1 MLVQHMKGTSPILD
15 RELKKGSAE
24 LMILSLLA
32 ARPRHGYEISQII
45 ETRSEGSMR
54 FNIASFYPMLYRL
67 EKRGWIEG
75 TWVEKPAQRR
85 RRYYR
90 LTREGRR
97 VLKKQRTVWL
107 EFVAAMQRITGLKHA

>member
-75 TWVEKPAQRR
+75 TWLEKPGQRR

-97 VLKKQRTVWL
+97 VLKEQRTVWL

>member
-1 MLVQHMKGTSPILD
+1 MVTQDMKDTSVALD

-32 ARPRHGYEISQII
+32 GRPRHGYELSQLI
-45 ETRSEGSMR
+45 EARSEGTMR
-54 FNIASFYPMLYRL
+54 FNVGSFYPLLYRL

-75 TWVEKPAQRR
+75 TWVEKPGQRR

-97 VLKKQRTVWL
+97 VLKEQRTTWL
-107 EFVAAMQRITGLKHA
+107 QFVTAMQRITGLKHA